1 MRTDPDAAM
10 LRPVDALMRAMAR
23 FDDMDTPPDVFGA
36 RHVTIVENFAPF
48 VFEGLDVP
56 ARWWGGFRAHAVAG
70 KLAKLEA
77 SFGAAHDYQRAGDT
91 VFFTLPTRW
100 SGTTDGSRFVEHGG
114 WAFVLVLESGGW
126 RIRSYA
132 WAVTSFELE

>member
-1 MRTDPDAAM
+1 MTSLPDAAM

-23 FDDMDTPPDVFGA
+23 FDDTEEPPDVFA
-36 RHVTIVENFAPF
+36 AQITIVENFAPF

-56 ARWWGGFRAHAVAG
+56 ARWWHGFRTHAVAG
-70 KLAKLEA
+70 KLANLEA
-77 SFGAAHDYQRAGDT
+77 SFGAAQDYQRAGDT
-91 VFFTLPTRW
+91 VFFTWPTRW
-100 SGTTDGSRFVEHGG
+100 NGTTDSRRFVEHGG
-114 WAFVLVLESGGW
+114 WVFVLVLESGAW